1 MLFLWSASCCC
12 IICRSCFFFSLL
24 ESQIPHLLK
33 FLFLF
38 IFPPP
43 HIRSISLLG
52 ALVLP
57 LLRLFIASSYNFS
70 GPPPPVV
77 CSKSSMIWP
86 FFKISFDSSSSSS
99 SSDHHQHHHHLL
111 VAATATAAA
120 YSSHSEVRS
129 SRGREVLRTRKVQFQ
144 EGSKG
149 RFTKM
154 ARLQWTP
161 AWSVGLLIVAP
172 TLLLLLLVQPPYST
186 AAAQRLQMSSSSTG
200 VDSQLTSL
208 VLCFFFFFLWLERL
222 MV

>member
-1 MLFLWSASCCC
+1 MSQ
-12 IICRSCFFFSLL
+12 LL
-24 ESQIPHLLK
+24 LLQPSRKSNPPSSQI
-33 FLFLF
+33 F
-38 IFPPP
+38 IFIFFPPP
-43 HIRSISLLG
+43 RIPSISLLG

-57 LLRLFIASSYNFS
+57 LLRLFIASSYTFS
-70 GPPPPVV
+70 GPPPPAV

-99 SSDHHQHHHHLL
+99 SSDHHQHHHHHLL

-120 YSSHSEVRS
+120 YSRHTEVRT

-172 TLLLLLLVQPPYST
+172 TLLLLLLVQLPYST

-208 VLCFFFFFLWLERL
+208 VLCFFFLLWLGRL

>member
-1 MLFLWSASCCC
+1 MSQ
-12 IICRSCFFFSLL
+12 LL
-24 ESQIPHLLK
+24 LLQPSRKSNPPSFQI
-33 FLFLF
+33 F
-38 IFPPP
+38 IFIFFLPPR
-43 HIRSISLLG
+43 IRSISVLG

-57 LLRLFIASSYNFS
+57 LLRLFIGLSYTFS
-70 GPPPPVV
+70 GPPPPAV

-111 VAATATAAA
+111 VAGTATAAA
-120 YSSHSEVRS
+120 YSRRSEVRS

-149 RFTKM
+149 RFTTM

-172 TLLLLLLVQPPYST
+172 TLLLLLLVQLPYST

-208 VLCFFFFFLWLERL
+208 VLCIFFLLWLERL